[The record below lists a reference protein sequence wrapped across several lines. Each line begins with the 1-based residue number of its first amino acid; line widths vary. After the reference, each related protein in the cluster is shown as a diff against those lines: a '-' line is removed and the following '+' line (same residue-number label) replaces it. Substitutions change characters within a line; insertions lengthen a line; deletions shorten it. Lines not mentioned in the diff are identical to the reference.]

1 MTDLHFTVFG
11 LYLSSTM
18 ILLLDQLEWCSI

>member
-1 MTDLHFTVFG
+1 MTDLLCTVFG
-11 LYLSSTM
+11 LYLSSNM